1 MRDEEVKSYLT
12 QLLAGIGELKEQS
25 ELLEERMAEPVARLI
40 DQYSSL
46 MSLPAQRAFWDPAP
60 DSTHVHILCGD
71 SFGGSVKQV
80 LKEFGWTDTHKLII
94 LRENYAIGPLDQL
107 DTPVGR
113 KLRSEWFRQ
122 NITENYNVSY
132 DCEEE
137 YTELLDNLEQI
148 PEQAKVVIWTGS
160 NASEQ
165 AGLRLTVHL
174 LANRQNEIVVLNAGA
189 ICEELFNWPDAFINF
204 CHSGEIPSD
213 KLREALLR
221 IGDASRLT
229 AADIMRL
236 AREWQQI
243 AEQCGALRIWQ
254 EDALLEVPA
263 DYYDGYLLEKLDSLT
278 PRQEK
283 TDS

>member
-1 MRDEEVKSYLT
+1 MKD
-12 QLLAGIGELKEQS
+12 
-25 ELLEERMAEPVARLI
+25 
-40 DQYSSL
+40 
-46 MSLPAQRAFWDPAP
+46 
-60 DSTHVHILCGD
+60 THIHLLCGD
-71 SFGGSVKQV
+71 SFGGSMKQAMKGV
-80 LKEFGWTDTHKLII
+80 GWTDTHKLII
-94 LRENYAIGPLDQL
+94 LRENYAIGPLEQL

-113 KLRSEWFRQ
+113 KLRSDWFRQ

-148 PEQAKVVIWTGS
+148 SAQAKIIIWTSG

-174 LANRQNEIVVLNAGA
+174 LANRQNEIVVLDAGA
-189 ICEELFNWPDAFINF
+189 ICEELFNRPDAFINY

-221 IGDASRLT
+221 INDGSRLT

-236 AREWQQI
+236 A
-243 AEQCGALRIWQ
+243 
-254 EDALLEVPA
+254 
-263 DYYDGYLLEKLDSLT
+263 
-278 PRQEK
+278 
-283 TDS
+283 